1 MLSCASAP
9 FIGRFVVSANGLCVR
24 NLFYQSQ
31 GARSIIRRRRSKEGS
46 AEIANGGFKGSTK
59 HLSCSLKTNSRW
71 AHETRTPSDICGRR
85 VRLASAHVQ
94 SRRVHPWYRTSIRA
108 RRFGRSP
115 SAECASASDVSA
127 DMGEG
132 KKALSRVKYRPER
145 FRKSAGHTPRTVVN
159 RAWHGSIGTYI

>member
-1 MLSCASAP
+1 MLSC
-9 FIGRFVVSANGLCVR
+9 GLCSVYWPFCCVR
-24 NLFYQSQ
+24 ERAVCATLFYQSQ

-46 AEIANGGFKGSTK
+46 AEIATAVSRSTK

-71 AHETRTPSDICGRR
+71 AHETRTPSDMCGRR
-85 VRLASAHVQ
+85 VRLALAHVQ